1 MAGRA
6 CRIER
11 TQMDKPRGR
20 PFPPGNTFGRGR
32 PKGSRNREKSSI
44 QHLLDEYAPHIMRKC
59 MAQAMEG
66 GASAMRLCVKHIL
79 PSQRGALVQMN
90 LSPIRTAEDVDRAA
104 DQVIRAVSRGKLTP
118 AEGNEMM
125 NLFESRSRLIEG
137 VKFETQLADLT
148 EKVNAIRKLGDKDD

>member
-1 MAGRA
+1 
-6 CRIER
+6 
-11 TQMDKPRGR
+11 MDKPRGR
-20 PFPPGNTFGRGR
+20 PFPPGNKFGRGR
-32 PKGSRNREKSSI
+32 PKGSRNREKSPS

-66 GASAMRLCVKHIL
+66 NASAMRLCVERIF
-79 PSQRGALVQMN
+79 PSRRGALVQMD

-104 DQVIRAVSRGKLTP
+104 DQVMQAIRKGKLTP

-125 NLFESRSRLIEG
+125 NLLESRSRIIVG

-148 EKVNAIRKLGDKDD
+148 DKVNAIQKVGDEHD